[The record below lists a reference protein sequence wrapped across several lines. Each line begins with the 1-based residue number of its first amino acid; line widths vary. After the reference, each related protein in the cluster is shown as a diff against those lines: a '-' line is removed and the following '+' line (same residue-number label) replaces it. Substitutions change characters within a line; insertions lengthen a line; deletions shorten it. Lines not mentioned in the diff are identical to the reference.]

1 MGFKLAMESVWSG
14 VCLLMFFICV
24 SWLLVEVQT
33 KEGRYA
39 LLHGAD
45 SEQRRREMLNEEL
58 DGRRKVLAERRTVA
72 EAVPTTRARPVVLV

>member
-45 SEQRRREMLNEEL
+45 GEQSRREMLNEEL
-58 DGRRKVLAERRTVA
+58 DGRRKV
-72 EAVPTTRARPVVLV
+72 VLV